1 MTLGDR
7 PVVWEQFETWRQ
19 AKNDLLSPKKVRPS
33 SIVDSGSPLDRPDLL
48 GLGGLAGSLANFRYR
63 GPILDPL

>member
-7 PVVWEQFETWRQ
+7 PVAWEQFETWRQ

-33 SIVDSGSPLDRPDLL
+33 SIVDSGSPLD
-48 GLGGLAGSLANFRYR
+48 
-63 GPILDPL
+63 